1 MLFLS
6 TNLTNTLPP
15 TLRNCTKLKQL
26 ELRENKFTE
35 CPMEIGA
42 LRNLQIL
49 NLSKNA
55 LTSFPGEVA
64 GGLENIQELFLYS
77 NKIAPTLPPE
87 MGVMTKLRILSLSNN
102 KISTLPEEMGNMS
115 QLEEV
120 WIVNNSLT
128 MLPESI
134 GGWTNVVEIILMK
147 NKGLKK
153 LPEGI
158 KRLTNL
164 RLLNV
169 EGTKVA
175 LEHHVQLLYVQA
187 NVRGGKQPKKKKK

>member
-1 MLFLS
+1 M
-6 TNLTNTLPP
+6 
-15 TLRNCTKLKQL
+15 
-26 ELRENKFTE
+26 RENKLAE
-35 CPMEIGA
+35 CPLEIGT
-42 LRNLQIL
+42 LKNLEIL
-49 NLSKNA
+49 NLSANQ
-55 LTSFPGEVA
+55 LTSIPGEVA
-64 GGLENIQELFLYS
+64 GGLENLQELFLAN

-87 MGVMTKLRILSLSNN
+87 VGVMTKLRILSLSNN
-102 KISTLPEEMGNMS
+102 KISTLPEEMGSMS

-120 WIVNNSLT
+120 WICNNSLT
-128 MLPESI
+128 MLPESV
-134 GGWTNVVEIILMK
+134 GGWTNVVEIILIK

-169 EGTKVA
+169 EQTKVS